1 MSSEEI
7 PCSLNSRRRYFRI
20 YIDFADSPAD
30 SFLQQ
35 RYRNSRTAMEDQ
47 WDRDSL
53 PDIIEAVQIQT
64 GRTLINTVGISD
76 GYGQGIDTA
85 FLSILAVVYPVPG

>member
-7 PCSLNSRRRYFRI
+7 PCSLNSRRRYVRI

-47 WDRDSL
+47 WDRD
-53 PDIIEAVQIQT
+53 
-64 GRTLINTVGISD
+64 RYRISPSD
-76 GYGQGIDTA
+76 
-85 FLSILAVVYPVPG
+85 FN